1 MQICNSTL
9 GMEHPRK
16 LGRNARRGEERV
28 PNRRCGFCQTQVTT
42 VGGGGAVVG
51 VWLDFSGRNV
61 IRCLSV
67 EVGLG
72 DWGLGLGLGL
82 EI

>member
-28 PNRRCGFCQTQVTT
+28 LNRRCCFCQTQVTT
-42 VGGGGAVVG
+42 VGGAVVG
-51 VWLDFSGRNV
+51 VCLDFFRT
-61 IRCLSV
+61 
-67 EVGLG
+67 
-72 DWGLGLGLGL
+72 
-82 EI
+82 

>member
-28 PNRRCGFCQTQVTT
+28 PNRRCGFCQTRVTT
-42 VGGGGAVVG
+42 VGGER
-51 VWLDFSGRNV
+51 L
-61 IRCLSV
+61 
-67 EVGLG
+67 
-72 DWGLGLGLGL
+72 L
-82 EI
+82 EFGWTFQDVT